1 MQTIPAV
8 KTHTLMD
15 LLQKFIHLWA
25 KSSFLKII
33 LTDDGTRHDRSP
45 TFSAP

>member
-8 KTHTLMD
+8 KTQTLMD
-15 LLQKFIHLWA
+15 LLPQFIHLWA
-25 KSSFLKII
+25 ELSFLKII

-45 TFSAP
+45 IFSTP